1 MLTSIAYA
9 AAGNPGAAGETGG
22 LFASFVPL
30 ILMFVVFYFLLIRP
44 QQKRAKQHK
53 EMLNALKK
61 GDYVI
66 TSGGL
71 LGRIVE
77 IDNDIFTID
86 LGDSQVRTPR
96 SYVSGTYDPKHLE
109 KVSEENTPDK

>member
-9 AAGNPGAAGETGG
+9 AAGNPGAAGDAGG
-22 LFASFVPL
+22 MFASFVPL

-71 LGRIVE
+71 LE
-77 IDNDIFTID
+77 INGDIFTID
-86 LGDSQVRTPR
+86 LGDSKVRTPR
-96 SYVSGTYDPKHLE
+96 SYVSGTYDPKNLE
-109 KVSEENTPDK
+109 SVSADEPNK